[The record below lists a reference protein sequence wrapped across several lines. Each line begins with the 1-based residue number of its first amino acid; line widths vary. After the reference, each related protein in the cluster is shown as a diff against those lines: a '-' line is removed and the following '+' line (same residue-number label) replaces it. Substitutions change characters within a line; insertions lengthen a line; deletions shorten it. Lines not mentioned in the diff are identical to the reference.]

1 MSMVARIKTPN
12 SIQRALNYNE
22 QKVQQGCAELLSA
35 PGYLKDAERLNFYE
49 KLEGFTR
56 LIELND
62 SITNS
67 LHISLNFAAED
78 ILDKEKLVQIA
89 DDYMERIGFAE
100 QPYLVYQ
107 HFDAGH
113 RHIHVV
119 TTNIRADGTRIDTY
133 NIGRNQS
140 ETARKVIEKNYGLVA
155 ADDRQRKQSFEVKP
169 ITAQRVKYGR
179 SETKRAIQNVLEL
192 VLKEYHYTSLPELN
206 AVLRQYNVLADQ
218 GGKES
223 RIFQNDGLV
232 YRVLDDKGNKIGVP
246 IKSSDIYHQPTLK
259 FLLAKFAENSVP
271 KPKEQA
277 RIRNSID
284 LALHHKNP
292 SLPDLIATLKKEG
305 IDTVLRLGEGGIL
318 YGITYVDHKEKCVF
332 NGSSLGKNYSA
343 KAIHERCTIEPSA
356 MNQTQHLRQA
366 NSQFL
371 KTLMQPEYTG
381 DSLPFDLKRNRKKK
395 KKLNIN
401 Q

>member
-223 RIFQNDGLV
+223 AYFKTMGWFTGCWMIRA
-232 YRVLDDKGNKIGVP
+232 
-246 IKSSDIYHQPTLK
+246 IKSVYPSNQVIYIISRHL
-259 FLLAKFAENSVP
+259 SSCW
-271 KPKEQA
+271 
-277 RIRNSID
+277 RNSRRI
-284 LALHHKNP
+284 AFPNP
-292 SLPDLIATLKKEG
+292 
-305 IDTVLRLGEGGIL
+305 
-318 YGITYVDHKEKCVF
+318 
-332 NGSSLGKNYSA
+332 
-343 KAIHERCTIEPSA
+343 
-356 MNQTQHLRQA
+356 
-366 NSQFL
+366 
-371 KTLMQPEYTG
+371 
-381 DSLPFDLKRNRKKK
+381 RNRRA
-395 KKLNIN
+395 
-401 Q
+401 